1 LHWFR
6 SRNLRHRHKLGL
18 RQVRIRL
25 GRHSRRLLLIFRPGR
40 LRPLGS
46 LRRSNRPRLHN
57 QGRQGSLLGNNRPR
71 LDNQR
76 QQDSPQRQAQ

>member
-1 LHWFR
+1 MFR
-6 SRNLRHRHKLGL
+6 
-18 RQVRIRL
+18 Q
-25 GRHSRRLLLIFRPGR
+25 GR
-40 LRPLGS
+40 LQPLGS
-46 LRRSNRPRLHN
+46 LLGNNRPRLHN